1 MSNLNTVVWSINLVE
16 NNPIPESFDFDS
28 VSSLSKNWEINLF
41 IFGETE
47 IKTSKEFLEYC
58 EKELWKISSHD
69 ISISTEDNTLLEPYD
84 YEAGIYEVASFEWE
98 QVSFS
103 EIKKRFEESDSFI
116 SIREAWTSKKFWNK
130 IVKVDFVY

>member
-1 MSNLNTVVWSINLVE
+1 MNQVVWTINLIE
-16 NNPIPESFDFDS
+16 NNKIPESFDFDY
-28 VSSLSKNWEINLF
+28 VESLSKNWEKNLF

-58 EKELWKISSHD
+58 KKELWKITTFD
-69 ISISTEDNTLLEPYD
+69 ISISSEDNILLEPYD
-84 YEAGIYEVASFEWE
+84 YEEWIYEVASFEWE

-116 SIREAWTSKKFWNK
+116 SIREAWISEKFGNK

>member
-1 MSNLNTVVWSINLVE
+1 MNQVVWTINLIE
-16 NNPIPESFDFDS
+16 NKKVPESFDFDY
-28 VSSLSKNWEINLF
+28 VESLSKNWEKNLF

-58 EKELWKISSHD
+58 EKEIWKISTSD
-69 ISISTEDNTLLEPYD
+69 ISISSENNILLEPYD
-84 YEAGIYEVASFEWE
+84 YEEWIYEVASFQWE

-116 SIREAWTSKKFWNK
+116 SIREAGISEKFGNK